1 MTRESR
7 ITVKGQ
13 VTIPKDVR
21 DLLGV
26 RPGQAVVFEREGDR
40 VFVRKSE
47 PAPVDLAERRRR
59 FQARLA
65 EARKLAK
72 PLPLGMTTDEYMAMI
87 REPVPPRARE

>member
-47 PAPVDLAERRRR
+47 PAPLDLAERRRR
-59 FQARLA
+59 FQERLA
-65 EARKLAK
+65 EARKLAI
-72 PLPLGMTTDEYMAMI
+72 PLTDMTSDEYMAMI
-87 REPVPPRARE
+87 REPVPIPDK